1 MNWPMHE
8 PRFLPFI
15 CQLEERLEKSLKLEK
30 SSYQQKSVSVRP
42 LLLPTH
48 QHFMCDVQCQLAC
61 DNSIVSAQMSP
72 LMSPRSRLMSSM
84 MSVDVAD
91 VEVDVA
97 WISVDV
103 VDVEHDV
110 VGRSI
115 KLVISPRL
123 LWEATS
129 SRLRDMEGKQELVH
143 KKST

>member
-1 MNWPMHE
+1 
-8 PRFLPFI
+8 
-15 CQLEERLEKSLKLEK
+15 
-30 SSYQQKSVSVRP
+30 
-42 LLLPTH
+42 
-48 QHFMCDVQCQLAC
+48 
-61 DNSIVSAQMSP
+61 MSTMI
-72 LMSPRSRLMSSM
+72 L
-84 MSVDVAD
+84 VDVAD
-91 VEVDVA
+91 VELYQ
-97 WISVDV
+97 VDV

>member
-1 MNWPMHE
+1 
-8 PRFLPFI
+8 
-15 CQLEERLEKSLKLEK
+15 
-30 SSYQQKSVSVRP
+30 
-42 LLLPTH
+42 
-48 QHFMCDVQCQLAC
+48 MCDVQRQLAC

-123 LWEATS
+123 LWEAAS
-129 SRLRDMEGKQELVH
+129 LRLRDMEGKQELVH